1 MKLKRLIH
9 HFRLIV
15 ICTIGIGLGLVVG
28 GLYYINQSGANE
40 QWRAA
45 ISSELEE
52 RGVFTEFE
60 SLKFELTRGF
70 VARGVTVY
78 RDAERQHPVASLAH
92 LVIDVDKTK
101 LLRGILHVNE
111 VSITNGNVALPLD
124 PDDPDSPIIEVENLE
139 GSLLLPDRKTVEARE
154 ISGYIEGIKVIIKD
168 SRIWSEHLDAPKQ
181 PKPLQDAR
189 VSRIKM
195 IARVLQEIH
204 QWSWP
209 ENSPPEVHLGLVG
222 NVDNPDTARLDLKLV
237 AQELERSD
245 VILKDVHIE
254 GGYANDYITL
264 QKIFLSNDGS
274 ELKGKA
280 DYHPAARRIRFDL
293 NSSLHVQQ
301 LARRLFGLHLLNE
314 LTFSTPPSIL
324 CKGEVVFSEDFSP
337 RFSASGST
345 EINNFSCLGTELTQL
360 KTEFSVQ
367 GYDLFLTGLK
377 ASHREGEL
385 SGKILIKDETIRF
398 LVESSL
404 PADAY
409 DPFLAGS
416 SIQRVL
422 KRADFTKNSKCY
434 VTTKGTMNR
443 KDFTKWSATGKARF
457 QNISFNDVALHEL
470 SGEYE
475 LSGLQQSFSNLEA
488 KFDYSDY
495 KLRKK
500 HGGPASAKAYI
511 GGIKV
516 DPQAGLVT
524 INNIKATAWPAPIV
538 RLFARGPANH
548 VETYRFSRPPVLR
561 ANGSFDLRR
570 DGNNT

>member
-337 RFSASGST
+337 R
-345 EINNFSCLGTELTQL
+345 
-360 KTEFSVQ
+360 
-367 GYDLFLTGLK
+367 
-377 ASHREGEL
+377 
-385 SGKILIKDETIRF
+385 
-398 LVESSL
+398 
-404 PADAY
+404 
-409 DPFLAGS
+409 
-416 SIQRVL
+416 
-422 KRADFTKNSKCY
+422 
-434 VTTKGTMNR
+434 
-443 KDFTKWSATGKARF
+443 
-457 QNISFNDVALHEL
+457 
-470 SGEYE
+470 
-475 LSGLQQSFSNLEA
+475 
-488 KFDYSDY
+488 
-495 KLRKK
+495 
-500 HGGPASAKAYI
+500 
-511 GGIKV
+511 
-516 DPQAGLVT
+516 
-524 INNIKATAWPAPIV
+524 
-538 RLFARGPANH
+538 
-548 VETYRFSRPPVLR
+548 
-561 ANGSFDLRR
+561 
-570 DGNNT
+570 